1 MSVVADVT
9 VVTGGSRGIG
19 RAVVEALVNLGKH
32 VAFTWRSDERMARDV
47 EQASAGMARGY
58 QCDLRDRPRTAALVE
73 EVEGT
78 FGPILGLV
86 NNAGIQT
93 SSLLAMTTDRV
104 WDEILDVN
112 LGGAFRLTREV
123 LRHMVSRR
131 RGAIVNVSSLSA
143 LHGVPGHSAYAA
155 SKAGLVAMTR
165 CVAREMGRR
174 NIRVNAVIPGYVAT
188 DMTSDLPDHA
198 VHALRSGE
206 VLSGGTDLASVA
218 AVVLF
223 LLSDDAQSITGQSI
237 IVDAG
242 TTAGDMPLRLVCKC
256 ASCGGR

>member
-1 MSVVADVT
+1 MSLVSNVT

-19 RAVVEALVNLGKH
+19 QAVVAALVGIGRH
-32 VAFTWRSDERMARDV
+32 VAFTWRSDERLARDV
-47 EQASAGMARGY
+47 EQTSAGMARGY
-58 QCDLRDRPRTAALVE
+58 ECDLRDRPRTSAVVQE
-73 EVEGT
+73 IEDT
-78 FGPILGLV
+78 FGPIMGLV
-86 NNAGIQT
+86 NNAGIQA
-93 SSLLAMTTDRV
+93 SSLLAMTTDQV

-131 RGAIVNVSSLSA
+131 EGAVVNISSLSA

-155 SKAGLVAMTR
+155 SKSGLVAMTR

-188 DMTSDLPDHA
+188 DMTLDLPEQT
-198 VHALRSGE
+198 VRALRSRE
-206 VLSGGTDLASVA
+206 VLSSGTDLASVA

-223 LLSDDAQSITGQSI
+223 LLSDDARSITGQSI

-242 TTAGDMPLRLVCKC
+242 TTA
-256 ASCGGR
+256 